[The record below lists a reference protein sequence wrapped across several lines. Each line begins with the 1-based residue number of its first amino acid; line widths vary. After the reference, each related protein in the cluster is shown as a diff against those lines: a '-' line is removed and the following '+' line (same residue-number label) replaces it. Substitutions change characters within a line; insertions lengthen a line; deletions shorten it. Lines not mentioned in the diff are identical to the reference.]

1 MRPVII
7 IALLFLEV
15 VAPVATYACTCICP
29 NRVNDQK
36 EMMREAKAVF
46 VGEVIG
52 FREATAEDSRN
63 RSAPY
68 VFRVRVDRYW
78 KGVKTP
84 EVSISAVRESL
95 PGCCGEELKVGEKYL
110 FYAVHKDLRTSCTRT
125 RRLDRADEDLK
136 VLGIGK
142 SFYRSN

>member
-1 MRPVII
+1 MRSAII
-7 IALLFLEV
+7 IALLFFV
-15 VAPVATYACTCICP
+15 VAPVATNACTCICP

-63 RSAPY
+63 HSAPH
-68 VFRVRVDRYW
+68 VFRVRVERYW

-84 EVSISAVRESL
+84 EISISAVSESL
-95 PGCCGEELKVGEKYL
+95 PGCCGAKLEVGEKYL
-110 FYAVHKDLRTSCTRT
+110 FYAVHRDLRTGCTRT
-125 RRLDRADEDLK
+125 QRFDRADEDLK
-136 VLGIGK
+136 ALGPGK
-142 SFYRSN
+142 TFDQRN